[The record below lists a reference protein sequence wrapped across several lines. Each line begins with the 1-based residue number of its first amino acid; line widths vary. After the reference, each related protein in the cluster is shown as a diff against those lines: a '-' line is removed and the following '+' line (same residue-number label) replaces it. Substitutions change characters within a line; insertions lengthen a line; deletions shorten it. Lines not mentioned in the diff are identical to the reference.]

1 MDSEAI
7 LWKGRPSQWTNLG
20 VFLACILILPI
31 PLAIWRW
38 LEVRC
43 LSYEVTGERIR
54 VTAGVLS
61 RRLEEL
67 ELYRV
72 KDSALDVPLL
82 LRLVGLGNVVLRTSD
97 QSQPVLVLRAVRDAA
112 TLRESIRGAV
122 ERLRQHR
129 GVREVDVS

>member
-1 MDSEAI
+1 MNSEPVI
-7 LWKGRPSQWTNLG
+7 WKGRPSQWTNLG
-20 VFLACILILPI
+20 VFLACVLVLPI

-38 LEVRC
+38 LEIRC
-43 LSYEVTGERIR
+43 LGYEVTAERIR
-54 VTAGVLS
+54 ITSGVLS

-97 QSQPVLVLRAVRDAA
+97 LSQPVLVLRAVRDAA
-112 TLRESIRGAV
+112 TLRENIRGAV
-122 ERLRQHR
+122 EKLRQSR
-129 GVREVDVS
+129 GVRELDVT

>member
-1 MDSEAI
+1 VDSEAI